1 MCTPPPPEPCISHPS
16 SSLQPDLGS
25 EPLDPAGRHRM
36 HVVGTDARASSRW
49 EQDAKAPQF
58 QGITAASQACA
69 FAGFLISFTAFTT
82 LYSLLSSP
90 QPLQPG
96 NVEEEPPGSCPA
108 LAPRDVGTNSLL
120 APQGRAWAQG
130 CVPAFISET
139 NSFSFSLHCWGR
151 SGGLRGLAPAQHRS
165 SSRIARWS
173 HPAHPLVALQTFLRD
188 QSLRFFSPGAGQERG
203 RAATRRA
210 ALTRT

>member
-1 MCTPPPPEPCISHPS
+1 MYLPPQ
-16 SSLQPDLGS
+16 L
-25 EPLDPAGRHRM
+25 
-36 HVVGTDARASSRW
+36 
-49 EQDAKAPQF
+49 
-58 QGITAASQACA
+58 ITAARSGERTPQPGWLSQDARGGHRCPGVIPLGTGCQSPRVSGDRCGEPGLRLCRL
-69 FAGFLISFTAFTT
+69 FNILYS

-90 QPLQPG
+90 QPLEPG
-96 NVEEEPPGSCPA
+96 NAEEEPPGSCPA

-151 SGGLRGLAPAQHRS
+151 SGGLRGLAPVQHRS